1 MKTTRL
7 PLLPAV
13 VRERAQSTPDA
24 PAVVAGASELS
35 YADLQ
40 ALVAALNG
48 RLRHHGVRT
57 GDRVAILGLNSIEW
71 VVAFLACLDAGAVA
85 APLSYRLSP
94 YELEQQITLL
104 QPRLVL
110 ADEEF
115 LESVTAGAR
124 SAGATLLPLTGLDSG
139 RESVWAGRSAGAVTA
154 AVTPASHALISFTSG
169 STGAPKGAVITHEGL
184 VSAAGAYVEAMG
196 TSEDDRTLAMVPL
209 FHNTGFCDQLA
220 HMLLVGCTVD
230 LLPAFGV
237 AAAREALLRQPSTFL
252 IGVPG
257 ILRLLTTSEGGEEI
271 FSACRIACYGGSPMP
286 EAWIQDIASRWPHL
300 RLYNSYGLTEF
311 TSVSH
316 LLDPRD
322 LPEHSGTV
330 GRPVPGAEQRVVE
343 ADGSQLPAGEVG
355 SLLLAGPSRMKK
367 YWRDRARTS
376 EVTRGRWLVTGDL
389 GSVSEDGFLTL
400 MGRAS
405 EVINRGGEKVSPLQV
420 EAALSLLPEIAE
432 AAVVGAP
439 HPVFGERVVAFVAL
453 RDRHELDAD
462 AVRTHLARTV
472 ADFAVPERFFVLD
485 HLPRGST
492 GKVDRRALCASAE
505 AAVAAESARC

>member
-1 MKTTRL
+1 MNTTRL

-139 RESVWAGRSAGAVTA
+139 RESVWGGRSAGAVTA

-220 HMLLVGCTVD
+220 HMLLVGGTVD

-257 ILRLLTTSEGGEEI
+257 ILRLLSTS
-271 FSACRIACYGGSPMP
+271 
-286 EAWIQDIASRWPHL
+286 
-300 RLYNSYGLTEF
+300 
-311 TSVSH
+311 
-316 LLDPRD
+316 
-322 LPEHSGTV
+322 
-330 GRPVPGAEQRVVE
+330 
-343 ADGSQLPAGEVG
+343 
-355 SLLLAGPSRMKK
+355 
-367 YWRDRARTS
+367 
-376 EVTRGRWLVTGDL
+376 
-389 GSVSEDGFLTL
+389 
-400 MGRAS
+400 
-405 EVINRGGEKVSPLQV
+405 
-420 EAALSLLPEIAE
+420 
-432 AAVVGAP
+432 
-439 HPVFGERVVAFVAL
+439 
-453 RDRHELDAD
+453 
-462 AVRTHLARTV
+462 
-472 ADFAVPERFFVLD
+472 
-485 HLPRGST
+485 
-492 GKVDRRALCASAE
+492 
-505 AAVAAESARC
+505 

>member
-1 MKTTRL
+1 MTTTRL

-13 VRERAQSTPDA
+13 VRERARSTPRA
-24 PAVVAGASELS
+24 PAVVAGPRELS
-35 YADLQ
+35 YADLH

-48 RLRHHGVRT
+48 RLRHHGVRP

-71 VVAFLACLDAGAVA
+71 VVTFLACLDAGAVA
-85 APLSYRLSP
+85 APISYRLSP
-94 YELEQQITLL
+94 YELEQQIALL

-115 LESVTAGAR
+115 LEPVTAGAR
-124 SAGATLLPLTGLDSG
+124 RAGSTLLPLTGLEAG
-139 RESVWAGRSAGAVTA
+139 RGSVWAGRSAGAVTA

-169 STGAPKGAVITHEGL
+169 STGVPKGAVITHEGL
-184 VSAAGAYVEAMG
+184 VSAAAAYVEAMG
-196 TSEDDRTLAMVPL
+196 TGEDDRTLVMVPL

-220 HMLLVGCTVD
+220 QMLLVGGTVD

-237 AAAREALLRQPSTFL
+237 AAAREALLVRPSTFL
-252 IGVPG
+252 MGVPG
-257 ILRLLTTSEGGEEI
+257 IIRLLATGEGGEKI

-286 EAWIQDIASRWPHL
+286 EAWIEEIASRWPHL

-316 LLDPRD
+316 LLDPGD
-322 LPEHSGTV
+322 LAEHAGTV
-330 GRPVPGAEQRVVE
+330 GRPVPAAEQRVVDP
-343 ADGSQLPAGEVG
+343 DGAQLPPGEVG
-355 SLLLAGPSRMKK
+355 SLWLAGPSRMKK

-376 EVTRGRWLVTGDL
+376 EVIRGRWLVTGDL
-389 GSVSEDGFLTL
+389 GSVGEAGFLTL
-400 MGRAS
+400 VGRAS

-453 RDRHELDAD
+453 RDGHGLDTE
-462 AVRTHLARTV
+462 AVRTQLARTV
-472 ADFAVPERFFVLD
+472 ADFAVPERFLVLD

-505 AAVAAESARC
+505 EAVAAESARC